1 MKINWTVRL
10 KNPVFWATLIPA
22 VIALIYT
29 VLGLTDIVPAI
40 SEDTL
45 VNAVAAIISGL
56 TALGV
61 LVDPT
66 TSGIG
71 DSDRA
76 LEYMKPGGDEEAEPY
91 VETEENDVY
100 EEIENAEA
108 TEEAE
113 G

>member
-1 MKINWTVRL
+1 MKINWKVRI

-22 VIALIYT
+22 IIALIYS
-29 VLGLTDIVPAI
+29 VFSLLEIVPSI

-45 VNAVAAIISGL
+45 INAVAAIISGL

-76 LEYMKPGGDEEAEPY
+76 LEYMTPGGDEEAETDNEIEEIDDY
-91 VETEENDVY
+91 EETEE
-100 EEIENAEA
+100 AEA